1 MKGNNWGGVLSFLL
15 PGLGSLYRGRIVEG
29 YTLIVA
35 YLAAYV
41 VGLFVFKSLM
51 LSIIIGIFI
60 QAYAVMMAS
69 EDDK

>member
-41 VGLFVFKSLM
+41 VGLFVFK
-51 LSIIIGIFI
+51 
-60 QAYAVMMAS
+60 
-69 EDDK
+69 